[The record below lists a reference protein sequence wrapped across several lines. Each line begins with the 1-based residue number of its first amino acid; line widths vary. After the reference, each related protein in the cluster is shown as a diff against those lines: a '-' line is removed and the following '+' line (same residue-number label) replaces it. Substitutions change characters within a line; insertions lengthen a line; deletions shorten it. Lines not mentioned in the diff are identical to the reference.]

1 MNILH
6 VLTSRRKLGNFG
18 EDAAAR
24 FLRRKR
30 YKVMER
36 NYVGKRG
43 EIDMIAQRKNLLA
56 FVEVKTR
63 SVGVNGIY
71 ESRPA
76 SAVDS
81 AKQRRLISIANEY
94 ARRTHKEDGCRMRMD
109 VIEVYTEKVNDKLKI
124 KKIVHI
130 ENAFDMNSAYRMY

>member
-24 FLRRKR
+24 FLRRKH
-30 YKVMER
+30 YKVIER
-36 NYVGKRG
+36 NYVGKSG
-43 EIDMIAQRKNLLA
+43 EIDIIARKKRLLA

-63 SVGVNGIY
+63 SAEKEGLY

-76 SAVDS
+76 AAVDS
-81 AKQRRLISIANEY
+81 KKQRRLISIANEY
-94 ARRTHKEDGCRMRMD
+94 ARRSHKEDGCQMRMD
-109 VIEVYTEKVNDKLKI
+109 VIEVYTMKVNNKLKV
-124 KKIVHI
+124 KKIIHI
-130 ENAFDMNSAYRMY
+130 ENAFGMNSAYKMY